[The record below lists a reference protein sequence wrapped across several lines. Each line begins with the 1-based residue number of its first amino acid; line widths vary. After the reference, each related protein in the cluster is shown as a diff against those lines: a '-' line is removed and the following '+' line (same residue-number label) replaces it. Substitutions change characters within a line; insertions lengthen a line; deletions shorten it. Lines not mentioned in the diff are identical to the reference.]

1 MGKTRAIALPA
12 ILSLLLGAA
21 QAQGQPVPPPPT
33 IPAIPEAPVVPPTP
47 EKPADVTAGEER
59 ALPATPVL
67 RLKGK
72 STWDDGFKTMVS
84 AFTTLKEEA
93 KRTNSPVKGNP
104 RLYFIES
111 DDLTFTYEA
120 YLPLEAAPPSTGLP
134 AGVELGQSPAGRVVI
149 FPYDGTYDEIDAA
162 YEAIAAWLDDKGLVS
177 TGSFIEE
184 YLAIPARADEQGLR
198 VTIYVFIK

>member
-1 MGKTRAIALPA
+1 MGKTLAIALPA
-12 ILSLLLGAA
+12 IVSLLLGAA
-21 QAQGQPVPPPPT
+21 QAQVQPLPAPPSITAVPEMPSG
-33 IPAIPEAPVVPPTP
+33 APP
-47 EKPADVTAGEER
+47 EKPAEIVAGEER

-120 YLPLEAAPPSTGLP
+120 YLPLEAAPQSTGFS
-134 AGVELGQSPAGRVVI
+134 AGVEPGQSPAGRVVI